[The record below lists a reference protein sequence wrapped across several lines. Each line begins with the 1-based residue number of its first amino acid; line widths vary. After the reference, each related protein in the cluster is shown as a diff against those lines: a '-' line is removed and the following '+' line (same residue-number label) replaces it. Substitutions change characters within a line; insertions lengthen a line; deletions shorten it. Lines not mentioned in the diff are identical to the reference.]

1 MGMLSFIH
9 TLPLNL
15 TFYNI
20 SYLSP
25 CNIHKNFF
33 DENCHDCKL
42 EYAELKALDQSM
54 IQDDKTAKKISNKS
68 GGKKVYKEFS
78 EERAKKLYEEL
89 LIHFLRTKSINEIEA
104 AGRARKIIRNQCAIR
119 GIEVWKWLKTK

>member
-42 EYAELKALDQSM
+42 EYAELKGLDKSM
-54 IQDDKTAKKISNKS
+54 IQDDKTTKKISNKS
-68 GGKKVYKEFS
+68 SDKKVYKEFS

-89 LIHFLRTKSINEIEA
+89 LVQFLRTKSVNELEA
-104 AGRARKIIRNQCAIR
+104 ARRARQIIRKQCAIR
-119 GIEVWKWLKTK
+119 GIQIWSWLK

>member
-42 EYAELKALDQSM
+42 EYAELKGLDQSM

-68 GGKKVYKEFS
+68 GSKKVYKEFS

-89 LIHFLRTKSINEIEA
+89 LIQFLRTKSVNEVEVA
-104 AGRARKIIRNQCAIR
+104 RRARQIIRKQCAIR
-119 GIEVWKWLKTK
+119 GIQIWSWLK